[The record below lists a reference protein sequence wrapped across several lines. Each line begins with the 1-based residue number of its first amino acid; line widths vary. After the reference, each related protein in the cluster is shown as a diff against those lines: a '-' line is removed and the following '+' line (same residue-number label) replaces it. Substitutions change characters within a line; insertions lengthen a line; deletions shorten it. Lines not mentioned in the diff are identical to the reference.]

1 MYVCYLYV
9 QNVDNIIYIFR
20 YCFFQNKIYIIF
32 EFKSCGY
39 YMFKSKK
46 KKEFDY
52 LYQSKVKMKILKLS
66 VILCF
71 GC

>member
-39 YMFKSKK
+39 YMFESKK
-46 KKEFDY
+46 KKNFIIY
-52 LYQSKVKMKILKLS
+52 IRVR
-66 VILCF
+66 
-71 GC
+71 